1 MVAGAL
7 VFYTSGAVL
16 VVEILAGRLL
26 APYVGVS
33 LETYTGVIGTV
44 LAGISAGTWVGGH
57 VADRV
62 SPRKALGPL
71 LVVGGALC
79 LASVPIIRGL
89 GASSA
94 GGGSGRV
101 LLLSL
106 AAFFAPAAV
115 LSAVTPTVVKLQ
127 LRDLAVTGQ
136 VVGRLS
142 AQATAGAIA
151 GTFLAGFVLVEAVA
165 TTSSI
170 LAIGLSLMAVGMAAW
185 LWLAGAGGRVMVAVA
200 ALSVACAG
208 LVSTAADP
216 CHVETVY
223 HCARVLADDDRPGG
237 RLLMLDNLRHS
248 YVDLND
254 PTYLEFR
261 YSKAFADVLEAAAP
275 AGPLDALHIGGGGFT
290 LPRYLRAVRPG
301 STSLVLE
308 IDPGVVELSREHLG
322 LQTGP
327 DLRVAVG
334 DARTLVAAGSLGG
347 HDLVVGDAFGG
358 LAVPWHLTTVE
369 FARQVHRS
377 LRTGGLYLLNVID
390 DPPLRFARAE
400 AATLGKVFAD
410 VAVIAP
416 RRVMAGAAGG
426 NIVLVASD
434 ERIDR
439 TAVTARLATRSD
451 DEVVVGGAEFA
462 GDAPILRDDHAPVDQ
477 WLARDRQPDRRPSG

>member
-1 MVAGAL
+1 M
-7 VFYTSGAVL
+7 
-16 VVEILAGRLL
+16 VEILAGRLL

-44 LAGISAGTWVGGH
+44 LAGISAGTWVGGY

-62 SPRKALGPL
+62 SPRRTLGPL

-79 LASVPIIRGL
+79 LASVPIIRAL
-89 GASSA
+89 GETGA
-94 GGGSGRV
+94 GGRSGQV
-101 LLLSL
+101 LLLSM

-170 LAIGLSLMAVGMAAW
+170 LAIGLSLMVVGMGAW
-185 LWLAGAGGRVMVAVA
+185 LWLARPGGGVVAAVA
-200 ALSVACAG
+200 ALSVAGAG
-208 LVSTAADP
+208 LASTADDP

-223 HCARVLADDDRPGG
+223 HCARILADDDRPGG

-248 YVDLND
+248 YVDLDD

-261 YSKAFADVLEAAAP
+261 YSKAFADVLEVAAP

-290 LPRYLRAVRPG
+290 LPRYLSAIRPG

-308 IDPGVVELSREHLG
+308 IDPGVVELSRERLG
-322 LQTGP
+322 LVTGP
-327 DLRVAVG
+327 DLRVQVG
-334 DARTLVAAGSLGG
+334 DARPALEDDPVSGY
-347 HDLVVGDAFGG
+347 DLVVGDAFGG

-369 FARQVHRS
+369 FARQVDRR
-377 LRTGGLYLLNVID
+377 LGPGGLYLLNVID

-400 AATLGKVFAD
+400 VATLAEVFAD

-416 RRVMAGAAGG
+416 RRAMTGAAGG
-426 NIVLVASD
+426 NIVVVASD
-434 ERIDR
+434 RPIDR
-439 TAVTARLATRSD
+439 AAVAARLATRPD
-451 DEVVVGGAEFA
+451 DDVVVGGAEFA
-462 GDAPILRDDHAPVDQ
+462 GDAPVLRDDHAPVDQ
-477 WLARDRQPDRRPSG
+477 WLARDRRPDNRPRD